1 MLLCLQ
7 FCHWPVATE
16 DPSICLLMLLFN
28 VGKNLAQVTMHQ
40 CGWVLVKH
48 HLALSGQSYTL
59 ISIYLLLVGLL
70 VTLQSMIKTI
80 AAQVKALEKLISGR
94 VAWSSCIVSNIG
106 KGNWEMKSIFPT
118 GLILYKVGCDLLM
131 NHVSPSSWTFLN
143 SGLSISSCEPQLT
156 PSSCEPGS
164 WAAVYRYQN
173 MCLCHIYNMLHAF
186 VLSFRYIVF
195 LVTGTCSPNSWA
207 SNINPGNIWFYLI
220 FYLNFI
226 YRRSIGSCEPWF
238 TAKVHG
244 SWALNHEPWPWTL
257 MIWLTRHQITANPNT
272 VGDRLD

>member
-1 MLLCLQ
+1 M
-7 FCHWPVATE
+7 
-16 DPSICLLMLLFN
+16 
-28 VGKNLAQVTMHQ
+28 
-40 CGWVLVKH
+40 VK
-48 HLALSGQSYTL
+48 LYSLKYWQWGFWW
-59 ISIYLLLVGLL
+59 G
-70 VTLQSMIKTI
+70 
-80 AAQVKALEKLISGR
+80 
-94 VAWSSCIVSNIG
+94 IG
-106 KGNWEMKSIFPT
+106 KWNLFFP
-118 GLILYKVGCDLLM
+118 LDWYCIRLAVIC
-131 NHVSPSSWTFLN
+131 SWTFLN

-186 VLSFRYIVF
+186 VLSFRYVS

-220 FYLNFI
+220 FYLIFI

-244 SWALNHEPWPWTL
+244 SWALNHEPWPSTL